1 MVVVTVALVLLGPDK
16 LPEVS
21 RKLGA
26 TWRAIKQLQEK
37 VETEVREVIP
47 QLPNSGDISRLVRS
61 PIGLLNH
68 LADRADLADRPD
80 LADRAD
86 LADDAESEYVE
97 DDDANKLEP
106 IFGSKVPE
114 DPQLDY
120 VTGAS
125 PTTDPSL
132 N

>member
-1 MVVVTVALVLLGPDK
+1 MFDLSPLKIMVVVTVALVLLGPDK

-26 TWRAIKQLQEK
+26 TWRAIKQFQEK

-47 QLPNSGDISRLVRS
+47 QLPNSGDISRIVRS

-68 LADRADLADRPD
+68 LADRADLE
-80 LADRAD
+80 
-86 LADDAESEYVE
+86 DDAESEYVAN
-97 DDDANKLEP
+97 DDADKLEP
-106 IFGSKVPE
+106 IFGSKVSKDSP
-114 DPQLDY
+114 LDY
-120 VTGAS
+120 VTGSS

>member
-68 LADRADLADRPD
+68 LADRADLG
-80 LADRAD
+80 
-86 LADDAESEYVE
+86 DDAESEYVAN
-97 DDDANKLEP
+97 DDANNLEP
-106 IFGSKVPE
+106 IFESKVSKDSPV
-114 DPQLDY
+114 DY
-120 VTGAS
+120 VTGSS

>member
-1 MVVVTVALVLLGPDK
+1 MFDLSPLKVMIVVTVVLILLGPDK

-21 RKLGA
+21 RKLGS

-47 QLPNSGDISRLVRS
+47 QLPNSGDLSRIVRS

-68 LADRADLADRPD
+68 LADRAEM
-80 LADRAD
+80 
-86 LADDAESEYVE
+86 DDDTESEYL
-97 DDDANKLEP
+97 ANDGVNSVQPL
-106 IFGSKVPE
+106 FGSIVSNNSPLE
-114 DPQLDY
+114 F
-120 VTGAS
+120 VTES
-125 PTTDPSL
+125 LPTTDPSL

>member
-1 MVVVTVALVLLGPDK
+1 VFDLSPLKIIVVVTVVLILLGPDK

-26 TWRAIKQLQEK
+26 TWRTIKQFQEK

-47 QLPNSGDISRLVRS
+47 QLPNSGDFSRLVRS

-68 LADRADLADRPD
+68 LADRADLG
-80 LADRAD
+80 
-86 LADDAESEYVE
+86 DDAESEYVAN
-97 DDDANKLEP
+97 DDANKLEP
-106 IFGSKVPE
+106 IFGSKVSK
-114 DPQLDY
+114 DPPLDY
-120 VTGAS
+120 VTGSS
-125 PTTDPSL
+125 PTADPSL

>member
-1 MVVVTVALVLLGPDK
+1 MLDLSPLKIMVVVTVVLILLGPDK

-26 TWRAIKQLQEK
+26 TWRAIKQFQEK

-47 QLPNSGDISRLVRS
+47 QLPNSGDLSRLVRS

-68 LADRADLADRPD
+68 LADRADLG
-80 LADRAD
+80 
-86 LADDAESEYVE
+86 DDAESERVAN
-97 DDDANKLEP
+97 DGANKLEP
-106 IFGSKVPE
+106 IFGSKVST
-114 DPQLDY
+114 DPPLDY
-120 VTGAS
+120 VTGSS

>member
-1 MVVVTVALVLLGPDK
+1 MVVVTVVLVLLGPDK

-47 QLPNSGDISRLVRS
+47 QMPNSGDISRLVRS

-68 LADRADLADRPD
+68 LADRADF
-80 LADRAD
+80 ADRAD

-97 DDDANKLEP
+97 NDDANKLEP